1 MRRSGWE
8 GRKRGREDK
17 GELSMPKPAWD
28 RGKPVLEY
36 RSKRE
41 LFGMPLVHIHLAQN
55 GSPCL
60 ARGVL
65 AIGNVAVGGVAI
77 GGISAGVLAIG
88 GVSFGA
94 FALGGLAAG
103 AAALGGLALGYLAL
117 GGLAVGGYAI
127 GGLACGLHALGGGA
141 FAAGFAAGDIAKGTI
156 ALGED
161 AAGQF
166 AMRAGQGADAEA
178 LRALVLE
185 KYPRIWRW
193 FLELQLY
200 LAR

>member
-17 GELSMPKPAWD
+17 GELSMPKSARD

-41 LFGMPLVHIHLAQN
+41 IFGMPLVHIHLAQN
-55 GSPCL
+55 GRPCL
-60 ARGVL
+60 ARGIL
-65 AIGNVAVGGVAI
+65 AIGNVAVGGV
-77 GGISAGVLAIG
+77 AIG

-117 GGLAVGGYAI
+117 GGLALGGYAI

-141 FAAGFAAGDIAKGTI
+141 FAAGFAAGDMAKGTI

>member
-1 MRRSGWE
+1 MISEPSIRKAVEDGLSGVALSPGQKAAILARCRPEPLQVHRRSAA
-8 GRKRGREDK
+8 RRL
-17 GELSMPKPAWD
+17 LSVAAVFAAAL
-28 RGKPVLEY
+28 VL
-36 RSKRE
+36 
-41 LFGMPLVHIHLAQN
+41 
-55 GSPCL
+55 
-60 ARGVL
+60 
-65 AIGNVAVGGVAI
+65 
-77 GGISAGVLAIG
+77 SAGVLAIG

-127 GGLACGLHALGGGA
+127 GGLACGLHVLGGGA
-141 FAAGFAAGDIAKGTI
+141 FAAGFAAGDMAKGTI